1 MGPIPRSA
9 LGLALAFAFASPA
22 FAGNYAACIIDKM
35 PGTQNGAT
43 HAAVVQSCGQ
53 EHPAR
58 YSGVRKGDGRGL
70 FGFSDGN
77 ACTIKKAAST
87 SYQPAAGAIAF
98 ACRCLYDKPQSDGQ
112 TCANFFDQFDN

>member
-1 MGPIPRSA
+1 MRLFPA
-9 LGLALAFAFASPA
+9 LLLLAAAPA
-22 FAGNYAACIIDKM
+22 FAGNFATCILDKM

-58 YSGVRKGDGRGL
+58 YSGVIKGDGRGL

-77 ACTIKKAAST
+77 ACIIKKAPST

-98 ACRCLYDKPQSDGQ
+98 ACRCLYEKPVIEGANCSSD
-112 TCANFFDQFDN
+112 FDPSTARPVN